1 MLKTKSLTPH
11 QFEIII
17 NKDTEQPFT
26 GRYNEID
33 SDGIYVCR
41 NCATKLFKADNKFI
55 STCGWPSYDIHIDN
69 NVKTL
74 LDADGRRTEI
84 LCNNCD
90 GHLGHIFQGEGYTKL
105 NTRYCVNSASVDF
118 IPFESF
124 GETEEIIVAAGCFW
138 GVEHYLKKLDGVLL
152 AESGYCGG
160 NEPNPDYKKV
170 CNGNTGYFEVV
181 RVIFDK
187 EKVSLEAILKYFF
200 EIHDFTQTNGQG
212 PDLGER
218 YRSAVFYYDNK
229 QKLIAENLVKL
240 LTEKSYKVA
249 TEIREVKPYYVA
261 EDYHLDYY
269 MRNGSI
275 PYCHSHTKIF
285 STVIKKN

>member
-1 MLKTKSLTPH
+1 MLKTKSLTPQ

-26 GRYNEID
+26 GRYNKID
-33 SDGIYVCR
+33 SDGIYMCR
-41 NCATKLFKADNKFI
+41 NCATKLFKADSKFI

-69 NVKTL
+69 NVKTFP
-74 LDADGRRTEI
+74 DADGRRVEI
-84 LCNNCD
+84 LCNTCD

-118 IPFESF
+118 IPFENF
-124 GETEEIIVAAGCFW
+124 GDTKEVIVAAGCFW
-138 GVEHYLKKLDGVLL
+138 GVEHYLKKLDGILF

-160 NEPNPDYKKV
+160 DEQNPDYKNV
-170 CNGNTGYFEVV
+170 CVGNTGYLEVV
-181 RVIFDK
+181 RVVFDTNK
-187 EKVSLEAILKYFF
+187 ISLEAMLKYFF

-212 PDLGER
+212 PDIGAQ
-218 YRSAVFYYDNK
+218 YKSAIFYYDEQ
-229 QKLIAENLVKL
+229 QKLVAENLVNIL
-240 LTEKSYKVA
+240 IEKGYKVA
-249 TEIREVKPYYVA
+249 TSIREIKPYYVA

-269 MRNGSI
+269 LRNGSI

-285 STVIKKN
+285 